1 MPRYSVAA
9 VDLPFF
15 KGCGTAV
22 GEGQGGGQWGC
33 MRASQDA
40 RACALNVRTS
50 GMHDLR
56 PCKHMAQLA
65 MS

>member
-1 MPRYSVAA
+1 MAA

-15 KGCGTAV
+15 RGCGTAV
-22 GEGQGGGQWGC
+22 GEGQGGEQRGC

-40 RACALNVRTS
+40 RACALNACTS
-50 GMHDLR
+50 GMHDLW
-56 PCKHMAQLA
+56 PCKHLAQLA